1 MGKPALKTSLKTI
14 IIIFHNPP
22 KSTVTDIEFH
32 HLLYDWENYSIEIGR
47 QQVNLLICN

>member
-14 IIIFHNPP
+14 IIIFHNP
-22 KSTVTDIEFH
+22 KSTATDIEFH

-47 QQVNLLICN
+47 